1 MRKTGIDEIFRL
13 CQLGKPVFFFNFNFK
28 INGGL
33 SQGFIVL
40 ATLPTHLH
48 MIAVRCIILPFSIV
62 TILIS
67 RADQVRN

>member
-1 MRKTGIDEIFRL
+1 MRKTGTDKVFRL
-13 CQLGKPVFFFNFNFK
+13 CQLGKPVFFNLNFK
-28 INGGL
+28 LKGGL

>member
-1 MRKTGIDEIFRL
+1 MRKTGIDEIFGL
-13 CQLGKPVFFFNFNFK
+13 CQLGKPVFFNFNFK

-48 MIAVRCIILPFSIV
+48 MIAVRCIILLLSIYCNYPNI
-62 TILIS
+62 TGRPS
-67 RADQVRN
+67 A